1 MVDRTD
7 KHWYR
12 DAIIYQVPVKSFF
25 DSNNDGIG
33 DFRGLTQKLDYVRDL
48 GATALWVMPFY
59 PSPLRDD
66 GYDISDY
73 RGINSSYGRMR
84 DFKTFVREAHYRGL
98 RVITELV
105 INHTSDQ
112 HPWFQRA
119 RRATHG
125 SGARD
130 FYVWS
135 DTDQRF
141 RDARIIFRDTEI
153 SNWTWDPFA
162 KAYFW
167 HRFYSHQP
175 DLNFDNPR
183 VLDAMLDTMRFWL
196 DMGVDGL
203 RLDAIPYLIERDGTS
218 CENLPETHAI
228 VKRLRAALEA
238 AYPDRVLLAEAN
250 QWPEDSAQYF
260 GQGDECHMAFHFPLM
275 PRIYI
280 SLALEDRHPI
290 TDIMRQTPDTPENA
304 QWAIFLRNHD
314 ELTLEMVT
322 DEERDY
328 LWSFYAADKRARL
341 NLGIRRR
348 LAPLLENDRRKI
360 ELLNSLLLSMPGTPV
375 IYYGD
380 EIGMGDNI
388 YLGDRDGV
396 RTPMQWSPDR
406 NGGFSRTDPA
416 RLFLPPIQDPIY
428 GFNSVNV
435 EAQIATPS
443 SLLNWMRRMIAVR
456 RKHKALGRGIL
467 HFLYPSN
474 RKVLAYLRRYE
485 EETLLFLANVSHAP
499 QAAELDL
506 AEFRGCAPIELT
518 VGSHFPQVGGLPY
531 MLTLPSYGFYWF
543 RLEKAAERERF
554 GPAPAPE
561 LFTLV
566 LTGSAAEL
574 LLGREREAF
583 ERTIA
588 PRFLVARRW
597 FASKSTGVARV
608 RLRGV
613 AALPSA
619 CGMKTF
625 LLAILNVNLRNGATE
640 TYFTPLTVDE
650 KAEEKS
656 IEAYAVARVRRGSR
670 LGLLYDA
677 DASSEF
683 GIRMLE
689 AFRQERLLSLGVD
702 DRLEFHTTTV
712 FAAEAGVDAGDVRR
726 IGAEQSNSSLVLG
739 EQMVLKLYRRLQQG
753 AGIELEIGRF
763 LAEVNFS
770 NTPTLLGWVEHVAP
784 NGTRTAVAI
793 LQRFVEN
800 QGDAWLWTLDTLKR
814 ELEPAA
820 LGEAD
825 TPIDQAFATYWPYVE
840 LLGRRTAELHSTFA
854 SSEDAAFS
862 AEPLT
867 ITDLQSVAA
876 DAQKQ
881 AEDAY
886 SACESLYSMLPE
898 EPRQLVM
905 EFLKRRDEIKAAID
919 YLGAVAPGNLVK
931 TRVHGD
937 YHLGQVLIANND
949 VMLIDFEG
957 EPQRPLEERRAK
969 FSPIRDVAGML
980 LSFSYA
986 ANRAVRELSAGLE
999 HHLAETLEH
1008 ALRWE
1013 QRAAE
1018 IFVASYGA
1026 ATQGSVIGAQD
1037 VEAQRR
1043 LLRLNLF
1050 AKVLYEVNYEA
1061 GNRPDWIDIPLR
1073 GVLGLL
1079 SDGAGAAQ
1087 GRKN

>member
-1 MVDRTD
+1 MIDRTD
-7 KHWYR
+7 TLWYR
-12 DAIIYQVPVKSFF
+12 DAIIYQLHVKSFF
-25 DSNNDGIG
+25 DSDNDGVG
-33 DFRGLTQKLDYVRDL
+33 DFQGLTQKLDYVRDL
-48 GATALWVMPFY
+48 GASAIWVMPFY

-73 RGINSSYGRMR
+73 RGINPSYGTMR
-84 DFKTFVREAHYRGL
+84 DFRIFVREAHQRGL

-105 INHTSDQ
+105 INHTSDL
-112 HPWFQRA
+112 HPWFKRA
-119 RRATHG
+119 RSAEPG
-125 SGARD
+125 STARN

-135 DTDQRF
+135 DTDQLF
-141 RDARIIFRDTEI
+141 GDARIIFLDTER
-153 SNWTWDPFA
+153 SNWTWDPVGR
-162 KAYFW
+162 AYFW

-183 VLDAMLDTMRFWL
+183 VLDAVLNTMRFWL

-203 RLDAIPYLIERDGTS
+203 RLDAIPYLIKRDGTS

-228 VKRLRAALEA
+228 VKKLRAALDA

-290 TDIMRQTPDTPENA
+290 TDIMRQTPEIPENA

-322 DEERDY
+322 DQERDY

-375 IYYGD
+375 LYYGD

-406 NGGFSRTDPA
+406 NGGFSKVEPA
-416 RLFLPPIQDPIY
+416 RLFLPPIQDAIY
-428 GFNSVNV
+428 GFNSINV
-435 EAQIATPS
+435 EAQIASPS

-456 RKHKALGRGIL
+456 RKQKALGRGTL

-485 EETLLFLANVSHAP
+485 GETLLCLANVSHAP
-499 QAAELDL
+499 QAAQLDL
-506 AEFRGCAPIELT
+506 AEFRGYAPVELT
-518 VGSHFPQVGGLPY
+518 VGSAFPQIGHRPY
-531 MLTLPSYGFYWF
+531 MLTLPSYGLYWF
-543 RLEKAAERERF
+543 RLEKTVEQEGL
-554 GPAPAPE
+554 GPAPAPA

-588 PRFLVARRW
+588 PHFLRGRRW
-597 FASKSTGVARV
+597 FASKSAGVAGV

-613 AALPSA
+613 ATLPSVR
-619 CGMKTF
+619 GTKMF
-625 LLAILNVNLRNGATE
+625 LLAILNVELRDGAME

-650 KAEEKS
+650 NGEDEA
-656 IEAYAVARVRRGSR
+656 ITAYAVARIRRGSR
-670 LGLLYDA
+670 WGLLYDA
-677 DASSEF
+677 DASAEF
-683 GIRMLE
+683 GISMLE
-689 AFRQERLLSLGVD
+689 AFRQKRVLSLGEGE
-702 DRLEFHTTTV
+702 RLEFRTTTV
-712 FAAEAGVDAGDVRR
+712 FAAEAEIDMADVRR

-739 EQMVLKLYRRLQQG
+739 NQMVLKLYRRLQR
-753 AGIELEIGRF
+753 GIGLELEIGRF

-770 NTPTLLGWVEHVAP
+770 NTPALLGSVELVARD
-784 NGTRTAVAI
+784 GTRTAIAI
-793 LQRFVEN
+793 LQRFVAN

-820 LGEAD
+820 LSEAE
-825 TPIDQAFATYWPYVE
+825 TPLDQAFATYWPYVQ
-840 LLGRRTAELHSTFA
+840 LLGHRTAELHATFA
-854 SSEDAAFS
+854 SSEDADFG

-867 ITDLQSVAA
+867 ITDLEIVAA
-876 DAQKQ
+876 EARRQ
-881 AEDAY
+881 AEQAY
-886 SACESLYSMLPE
+886 SACESLLHSVLPE
-898 EPRQLVM
+898 EPRRLVL
-905 EFLKRRDEIKAAID
+905 EFLTRRDEINTAIE
-919 YLGAVAPGNLVK
+919 YLGAVTPRNFVK

-937 YHLGQVLIANND
+937 YHLGQVLIVNND
-949 VMLIDFEG
+949 VMIIDFEG
-957 EPQRPLEERRAK
+957 RALCAR
-969 FSPIRDVAGML
+969 SR
-980 LSFSYA
+980 
-986 ANRAVRELSAGLE
+986 SAGPSSRRC
-999 HHLAETLEH
+999 ETSPGCC
-1008 ALRWE
+1008 ALSRTLPTG
-1013 QRAAE
+1013 Q
-1018 IFVASYGA
+1018 F
-1026 ATQGSVIGAQD
+1026 GS
-1037 VEAQRR
+1037 
-1043 LLRLNLF
+1043 
-1050 AKVLYEVNYEA
+1050 
-1061 GNRPDWIDIPLR
+1061 
-1073 GVLGLL
+1073 
-1079 SDGAGAAQ
+1079 
-1087 GRKN
+1087 

>member
-1 MVDRTD
+1 MIDRTD
-7 KHWYR
+7 KLWYR
-12 DAIIYQVPVKSFF
+12 DAVIYQLHVKSFF
-25 DSNNDGIG
+25 DSDNNGVG

-48 GATALWVMPFY
+48 GATAIWVMPFY

-73 RGINSSYGRMR
+73 RGINPSYGTMR
-84 DFKTFVREAHYRGL
+84 DFRIFVREAHQRGL

-105 INHTSDQ
+105 VNHTSDQ
-112 HPWFQRA
+112 HAWFQRA
-119 RRATHG
+119 RRAKHG
-125 SGARD
+125 STARG

-135 DTDQRF
+135 DTDQLF
-141 RDARIIFRDTEI
+141 RGTRIIFRDTER
-153 SNWTWDPFA
+153 SNWTWDPVGT
-162 KAYFW
+162 AYFW

-175 DLNFDNPR
+175 DLNFDNPL
-183 VLDAMLDTMRFWL
+183 VLDTVLKTMRFWL

-228 VKRLRAALEA
+228 VKKLRAALDA

-290 TDIMRQTPDTPENA
+290 TDIMHQTPDIPENA

-314 ELTLEMVT
+314 ELTLETVT

-406 NGGFSRTDPA
+406 NGGFSKVDPA
-416 RLFLPPIQDPIY
+416 RLFLPPIQDPSY

-435 EAQIATPS
+435 EAQIASPS

-456 RKHKALGRGIL
+456 RKHKALGRGTL

-474 RKVLAYLRRYE
+474 RKVLAYMRQYE
-485 EETLLFLANVSHAP
+485 GETLLFLANVSRAP
-499 QAAELDL
+499 QATELDL
-506 AEFRGCAPIELT
+506 AEFRGCVPVELT
-518 VGSHFPQVGGLPY
+518 VGSAFPQIGGLPY
-531 MLTLPSYGFYWF
+531 MLTLPSYGLYWF
-543 RLEKAAERERF
+543 RLEKAVELQRF

-574 LLGREREAF
+574 LVGRERKAF

-597 FASKSTGVARV
+597 FASKSAGVARV
-608 RLRGV
+608 RLRGI

-619 CGMKTF
+619 RGTKTF
-625 LLAILNVNLRNGATE
+625 LLAILDVELRNGVPDS
-640 TYFTPLTVDE
+640 YFTPLTVDE
-650 KAEEKS
+650 KAEDNS
-656 IEAYAVARVRRGSR
+656 VEAYAVARVRRGSR

-683 GIRMLE
+683 GIRMLD
-689 AFRQERLLSLGVD
+689 AFCRGGTFPLDEDG
-702 DRLEFHTTTV
+702 RLEFRTTKLFATV
-712 FAAEAGVDAGDVRR
+712 AEVDVGQVRR

-739 EQMVLKLYRRLQQG
+739 NQMVLKLYRRLQR
-753 AGIELEIGRF
+753 GIGLELEIGRF

-770 NTPTLLGWVEHVAP
+770 NTPALLGSVEHVARD
-784 NGTRTAVAI
+784 GTRTAVAI
-793 LQRFVEN
+793 LQRFVAN

-820 LGEAD
+820 LSEAE
-825 TPIDQAFATYWPYVE
+825 TPIEQAFATYWPYVE
-840 LLGRRTAELHSTFA
+840 LIGRRTAELHRTFA
-854 SSEDAAFS
+854 SSEDPDFR

-867 ITDLQSVAA
+867 ATDVQIVAA
-876 DAQKQ
+876 DARRQ
-881 AEDAY
+881 ADQAY
-886 SACESLYSMLPE
+886 SACESLRGTVPE
-898 EPRQLVM
+898 KANQLVM
-905 EFLKRRDEIKAAID
+905 EFLGRRDEINAAIN
-919 YLGAVAPGNLVK
+919 YLGAVAPGNFVK

-949 VMLIDFEG
+949 VMIIDFEG
-957 EPQRPLEERRAK
+957 EPLRPIEERRAK
-969 FSPIRDVAGML
+969 CTPIRDVAGML
-980 LSFSYA
+980 RSFSYA
-986 ANRAVRELSAGLE
+986 ANVAVRELSAGLE
-999 HHLAETLEH
+999 HRLAETLER
-1008 ALRWE
+1008 ALQWE
-1013 QRAAE
+1013 QRAIE
-1018 IFVASYGA
+1018 IFIASYAA
-1026 ATQGSVIGAQD
+1026 ATRGSVIETHD
-1037 VEAQRR
+1037 VETQTQ
-1043 LLRLNLF
+1043 LLRLNLV
-1050 AKVLYEVNYEA
+1050 AKVLYEINYEA
-1061 GNRPDWIDIPLR
+1061 GNRPDWIDIPLH
-1073 GVLGLL
+1073 GLL
-1079 SDGAGAAQ
+1079 RLLNEGA
-1087 GRKN
+1087 

>member
-1 MVDRTD
+1 MIDRTN
-7 KHWYR
+7 KLWYR
-12 DAIIYQVPVKSFF
+12 DAIIYQLHVKSFF

-33 DFRGLTQKLDYVRDL
+33 DFKGLTQKLDYVRDL
-48 GATALWVMPFY
+48 GATAIWVMPFY

-73 RGINSSYGRMR
+73 RGINPAYGTMR
-84 DFKTFVREAHYRGL
+84 DFRIFVREAHERGL

-119 RRATHG
+119 RRAKR
-125 SGARD
+125 GAAAHD

-135 DTDQRF
+135 DTDQLF
-141 RDARIIFRDTEI
+141 RDARIIFRDTEL
-153 SNWTWDPFA
+153 SNWTWDPVA

-183 VLDAMLDTMRFWL
+183 VLEAMLHTMRFWL

-203 RLDAIPYLIERDGTS
+203 RLDAIPYLIERDGTT
-218 CENLPETHAI
+218 CENLLETHAI
-228 VKRLRAALEA
+228 VKNLRAALDL

-290 TDIMRQTPDTPENA
+290 TDIMRQTPEIHENA

-322 DEERDY
+322 DQERDY

-406 NGGFSRTDPA
+406 NGGFSKIDPA
-416 RLFLPPIQDPIY
+416 RLFLPPIQDAVY

-435 EAQIATPS
+435 EAQIASPS

-474 RKVLAYLRRYE
+474 RKVLAYLRRYDD
-485 EETLLFLANVSHAP
+485 ETLLFLANVSRAP

-506 AEFRGCAPIELT
+506 AEFHGCAPVELT
-518 VGSHFPQVGGLPY
+518 IGSVFPQVGDLPY

-543 RLEKAAERERF
+543 RLEKEVERKRF

-566 LTGSAAEL
+566 LTGSPAEL
-574 LLGREREAF
+574 LFGREREAF

-588 PRFLVARRW
+588 PRFLMARRW
-597 FASKSTGVARV
+597 FANKSAGIARV
-608 RLRGV
+608 QVRGV
-613 AALPSA
+613 ATLPA
-619 CGMKTF
+619 ARGTKTF
-625 LLAILNVNLRNGATE
+625 LLAILNVKLRTGASE

-650 KAEEKS
+650 KAEQKS
-656 IEAYAVARVRRGSR
+656 AEAYAVARVRRGAR
-670 LGLLYDA
+670 LGLVYDA
-677 DASSEF
+677 DASAEF

-689 AFRQERLLSLGVD
+689 AFRKKRPFSLGD
-702 DRLEFHTTTV
+702 DERLEFRTTKA
-712 FAAEAGVDAGDVRR
+712 FAGEAEIGAGDVRR

-739 EQMVLKLYRRLQQG
+739 NQMVLKLYRRLQRG
-753 AGIELEIGRF
+753 LGIELEVGRF

-770 NTPTLLGWVEHVAP
+770 NTPALLGWVEHVAAD
-784 NGTRTAVAI
+784 GTPALIAI

-800 QGDAWLWTLDTLKR
+800 QGDAWRWTLDTLKR

-820 LGEAD
+820 LGEAE

-840 LLGRRTAELHSTFA
+840 LLGRRTAELHSAFA
-854 SSEDAAFS
+854 SSEDREFG

-867 ITDLQSVAA
+867 IADMQAVAA
-876 DAQKQ
+876 DARSQ
-881 AEDAY
+881 AEEAY
-886 SACESLYSMLPE
+886 LACERLFSTLTE
-898 EPRQLVM
+898 EPRELATEV
-905 EFLKRRDEIKAAID
+905 LTRRSEINAAID
-919 YLGAVAPGNLVK
+919 YLAAVAPANFVK

-949 VMLIDFEG
+949 VMIIDFEG
-957 EPQRPLEERRAK
+957 EPRRPIEERRGK
-969 FSPIRDVAGML
+969 CSPMRDVAGML
-980 LSFSYA
+980 RSFSYA
-986 ANRAVRELSAGLE
+986 ANVAVKELSVGLE
-999 HHLAETLEH
+999 HRHAGTLKR
-1008 ALRWE
+1008 ALRWKE
-1013 QRAAE
+1013 RAIE
-1018 IFVASYGA
+1018 IFLTSYADA
-1026 ATQGSVIGAQD
+1026 ARGSVTETQD
-1037 VEAQRR
+1037 IEAQRQ

-1050 AKVLYEVNYEA
+1050 AKVLYEINYEA
-1061 GNRPDWIDIPLR
+1061 GNRPDWIDIPLY
-1073 GVLGLL
+1073 GLL
-1079 SDGAGAAQ
+1079 RLLSEGEAAHK
-1087 GRKN
+1087 GG

>member
-1 MVDRTD
+1 MIDRTD
-7 KHWYR
+7 TLWYR
-12 DAIIYQVPVKSFF
+12 DAIIYQLHVKSFF
-25 DSNNDGIG
+25 DSDNDGVG
-33 DFRGLTQKLDYVRDL
+33 DFQGLTQKLDYVRDL
-48 GATALWVMPFY
+48 GASAIWVMPFY

-73 RGINSSYGRMR
+73 RGINPSYGTMR
-84 DFKTFVREAHYRGL
+84 DFRIFVREAHQRGL

-105 INHTSDQ
+105 INHTSDL
-112 HPWFQRA
+112 HPWFTRA
-119 RRATHG
+119 RSAEPG
-125 SGARD
+125 STARN
-130 FYVWS
+130 FYIWS
-135 DTDQRF
+135 DTDQLF
-141 RDARIIFRDTEI
+141 GDARIIFLDTEK
-153 SNWTWDPFA
+153 SNWTWDPVG

-183 VLDAMLDTMRFWL
+183 VLDAVFNTMRFWL

-203 RLDAIPYLIERDGTS
+203 RLDAIPYLIKRDGTS

-228 VKRLRAALEA
+228 VKKLRAALDA

-290 TDIMRQTPDTPENA
+290 TDIMRQTPEIPENA

-375 IYYGD
+375 LYYGD

-406 NGGFSRTDPA
+406 NGGFSKVEPA
-416 RLFLPPIQDPIY
+416 RLFLPPIQDAVY
-428 GFNSVNV
+428 GFNSINV
-435 EAQIATPS
+435 EAQIASPS

-456 RKHKALGRGIL
+456 RKQKALGRGTL

-485 EETLLFLANVSHAP
+485 GETLLCLANVSHAP
-499 QAAELDL
+499 QAAQLDL
-506 AEFRGCAPIELT
+506 AEFRGYAPVELT
-518 VGSHFPQVGGLPY
+518 VGSAFPQIGDRPY
-531 MLTLPSYGFYWF
+531 MLTLPSYGLYWF
-543 RLEKAAERERF
+543 RLEKTAEQERL
-554 GPAPAPE
+554 GPAPAPA

-588 PRFLVARRW
+588 PHFLKGRRW
-597 FASKSTGVARV
+597 FASKSAGVAGV

-613 AALPSA
+613 AALSVR
-619 CGMKTF
+619 GTKTF
-625 LLAILNVNLRNGATE
+625 LLVILNVELRNGAME

-650 KAEEKS
+650 NSDEEA
-656 IEAYAVARVRRGSR
+656 ITAYAVARIRRGSR
-670 LGLLYDA
+670 WGLLYDA
-677 DASSEF
+677 DASAEF
-683 GIRMLE
+683 GISMLE
-689 AFRQERLLSLGVD
+689 AFRQKRVLSLGEGE
-702 DRLEFHTTTV
+702 RLEFRTTTV
-712 FAAEAGVDAGDVRR
+712 FAAEAEIDMADVRR

-739 EQMVLKLYRRLQQG
+739 NQMVLKLYRRLQR
-753 AGIELEIGRF
+753 GIGLELEIGRF
-763 LAEVNFS
+763 LAKVNFS
-770 NTPTLLGWVEHVAP
+770 NTPALLGSVELVARD
-784 NGTRTAVAI
+784 GTRTVAAI

-820 LGEAD
+820 LAEAA
-825 TPIDQAFATYWPYVE
+825 TPLDQAFATYWPYVQ

-854 SSEDAAFS
+854 SSKDADFG

-867 ITDLQSVAA
+867 ITDLEIVAV
-876 DAQKQ
+876 DARRQ
-881 AEDAY
+881 AEQAY
-886 SACESLYSMLPE
+886 SACESLHSMLPE
-898 EPRQLVM
+898 EPRRLVL
-905 EFLKRRDEIKAAID
+905 EFLTRRDEINAAIE
-919 YLGAVAPGNLVK
+919 YLGAVTPGNFVK

-937 YHLGQVLIANND
+937 YHLGQVLIVNND
-949 VMLIDFEG
+949 VMIIDFEG
-957 EPQRPLEERRAK
+957 EPLRPLEERRAK
-969 FSPIRDVAGML
+969 FSPMRDVAGML
-980 LSFSYA
+980 RSFSYA
-986 ANRAVRELSAGLE
+986 ANRAVRELSVGFE
-999 HHLAETLEH
+999 HHHAETLEC

-1013 QRAAE
+1013 ERAVG
-1018 IFVASYGA
+1018 IFLASYA
-1026 ATQGSVIGAQD
+1026 AAARGSVIETQD
-1037 VEAQRR
+1037 MEAERQ

-1050 AKVLYEVNYEA
+1050 AKVLYEINYEA
-1061 GNRPDWIDIPLR
+1061 GNRPDWIDIPLH
-1073 GVLGLL
+1073 GVLRLL
-1079 SDGAGAAQ
+1079 SDGAVTA
-1087 GRKN
+1087 

>member
-1 MVDRTD
+1 MIDRTD
-7 KHWYR
+7 TLWYR
-12 DAIIYQVPVKSFF
+12 DAIIYQLHVKSFF
-25 DSNNDGIG
+25 DANSDGIG
-33 DFRGLTQKLDYVRDL
+33 DFRGLTQKLDYIRDL
-48 GATALWVMPFY
+48 GATAIWVMPFY

-66 GYDISDY
+66 GYDISGY
-73 RGINSSYGRMR
+73 RGINSSYGTMR
-84 DFKTFVREAHYRGL
+84 DFRTFVREAHHRGL

-119 RRATHG
+119 RRAKPG
-125 SGARD
+125 SAARD

-135 DTDQRF
+135 DTDQLF
-141 RDARIIFRDTEI
+141 HDARIIFRDTER
-153 SNWTWDPFA
+153 SNWTWDPVGT
-162 KAYFW
+162 AYFW

-183 VLDAMLDTMRFWL
+183 VLDAMLETMRFWL
-196 DMGVDGL
+196 DVGVDGL

-228 VKRLRAALEA
+228 VKKLRAAVDA

-260 GQGDECHMAFHFPLM
+260 GQGDECHMAFHFSLM

-290 TDIMRQTPDTPENA
+290 TDIMHQTPEIHENA

-406 NGGFSRTDPA
+406 NGGFSRVDPA

-435 EAQIATPS
+435 EAQIASPS

-467 HFLYPSN
+467 RFLYPSN
-474 RKVLAYLRRYE
+474 RKVLAYLRRYD
-485 EETLLFLANVSHAP
+485 EETLLFLANVSRAP

-506 AEFRGCAPIELT
+506 PEFCGCAPIELT
-518 VGSHFPQVGGLPY
+518 VGSVFPPVGSLPY

-543 RLEKAAERERF
+543 LLEKTVERERF

-574 LLGREREAF
+574 LFGREREAF

-597 FASKSTGVARV
+597 FASKSAGVARV
-608 RLRGV
+608 RIRGV
-613 AALPSA
+613 AALPAAS
-619 CGMKTF
+619 GTKTF
-625 LLAILNVNLRNGATE
+625 LLAFLNVALRNGATE

-650 KAEEKS
+650 KPEDKS
-656 IEAYAVARVRRGSR
+656 IEAYAVARVRRGAR

-683 GIRMLE
+683 GTRMLQ
-689 AFRQERLLSLGVD
+689 AFREKRLLSLD
-702 DRLEFHTTTV
+702 DDERLEFHTTTV
-712 FAAEAGVDAGDVRR
+712 FADEAEIDAGDVRR

-739 EQMVLKLYRRLQQG
+739 NQMVLKLYRRLQRG
-753 AGIELEIGRF
+753 VGLELEVGRF
-763 LAEVNFS
+763 LTEVNFS
-770 NTPTLLGWVEHVAP
+770 NTSALLGWVEHVAP
-784 NGTRTAVAI
+784 NGTPTLVAI
-793 LQRFVEN
+793 LQRFVQN

-814 ELEPAA
+814 ELEPVA
-820 LGEAD
+820 LGEAE

-840 LLGRRTAELHSTFA
+840 LLGRRTAQLHSTFA
-854 SSEDAAFS
+854 SSEDAEFG

-867 ITDLQSVAA
+867 ATDIQSVVA
-876 DAQKQ
+876 DARKR
-881 AEDAY
+881 ATEAY
-886 SACESLYSMLPE
+886 SACERLSSTLPD
-898 EPRQLVM
+898 EPRQLIM
-905 EFLKRRDEIKAAID
+905 EFLTRRNEINAAIGD
-919 YLGAVAPGNLVK
+919 LGAIAPSNLVK

-949 VMLIDFEG
+949 VMIIDFEG
-957 EPQRPLEERRAK
+957 EPWRPLEERRAK
-969 FSPIRDVAGML
+969 FSPVRDVAGML
-980 LSFSYA
+980 RSFSYA
-986 ANRAVRELSAGLE
+986 ANMAVRELSAGLE
-999 HHLAETLEH
+999 HRLAETLER

-1013 QRAAE
+1013 ERAVE
-1018 IFVASYGA
+1018 IFLASYAVAS
-1026 ATQGSVIGAQD
+1026 QGSLIGTQD
-1037 VEAQRR
+1037 TEPQRQ
-1043 LLRLNLF
+1043 LLRLNLL
-1050 AKVLYEVNYEA
+1050 AKVLYEINYEA
-1061 GNRPDWIDIPLR
+1061 DNRPDWIDIPLH
-1073 GVLGLL
+1073 GVLQLL
-1079 SDGAGAAQ
+1079 NGDASAT
-1087 GRKN
+1087 

>member
-1 MVDRTD
+1 MIDRTD
-7 KHWYR
+7 KLWYR
-12 DAIIYQVPVKSFF
+12 DAIIYQLHVKSFF
-25 DSNNDGIG
+25 DSDNNGVG
-33 DFRGLTQKLDYVRDL
+33 DFRGLTQKLDYIRDL
-48 GATALWVMPFY
+48 GATAIWVMPFY

-73 RGINSSYGRMR
+73 RGINPSYGTMS
-84 DFKTFVREAHYRGL
+84 DFKIFVREAHRRGL

-105 INHTSDQ
+105 VNHTSDQ
-112 HPWFQRA
+112 HAWFQRA
-119 RRATHG
+119 RRAKQG
-125 SGARD
+125 STARD

-135 DTDQRF
+135 DTDQLF

-153 SNWTWDPFA
+153 SNWTWDPVGT
-162 KAYFW
+162 AYFW

-175 DLNFDNPR
+175 DLNFDNPL
-183 VLDAMLDTMRFWL
+183 VLDTVLKTMRFWL

-203 RLDAIPYLIERDGTS
+203 RLDAIPYLIKRDGTS

-228 VKRLRAALEA
+228 VKKLRAALDA

-290 TDIMRQTPDTPENA
+290 TDIMHQTPDIPDNA

-328 LWSFYAADKRARL
+328 LWSFYAADERARL

-406 NGGFSRTDPA
+406 NGGFSKVDPA
-416 RLFLPPIQDPIY
+416 RLFLPPIQDAIY
-428 GFNSVNV
+428 GFNGVNV
-435 EAQIATPS
+435 EAQISSPS

-456 RKHKALGRGIL
+456 RKQKAFGRGTL

-485 EETLLFLANVSHAP
+485 GETLLFLANVSRAP

-506 AEFRGCAPIELT
+506 AEFRGCAPVELT
-518 VGSHFPQVGGLPY
+518 VGSAFPQIGGLPY
-531 MLTLPSYGFYWF
+531 MLTLPSYGLYWF
-543 RLEKAAERERF
+543 RLEKAVEQQRF
-554 GPAPAPE
+554 GPVPAPE

-574 LLGREREAF
+574 LVGRERETF

-588 PRFLVARRW
+588 PHFLVARRW
-597 FASKSTGVARV
+597 FASKSAGVARV
-608 RLRGV
+608 RLRGI

-619 CGMKTF
+619 RGTKTF
-625 LLAILNVNLRNGATE
+625 LLAILDVVLRNGVPD
-640 TYFTPLTVDE
+640 TYFTPLAVDE
-650 KAEEKS
+650 KAEDNSVET
-656 IEAYAVARVRRGSR
+656 YAVARVRRGSR

-683 GIRMLE
+683 GIRMLD
-689 AFRQERLLSLGVD
+689 AFCRGATFPLDED
-702 DRLEFHTTTV
+702 ERLEFRTTKLFATV
-712 FAAEAGVDAGDVRR
+712 AEVDAGQVRR

-739 EQMVLKLYRRLQQG
+739 NQMVLKLYRRLQR
-753 AGIELEIGRF
+753 GIGLELEIGRF

-770 NTPTLLGWVEHVAP
+770 NTPALLGSVEHVARD
-784 NGTRTAVAI
+784 GTRTAVAI

-800 QGDAWLWTLDTLKR
+800 QGDAWLWTLNALKR

-820 LGEAD
+820 LSEAES
-825 TPIDQAFATYWPYVE
+825 PIDQAFATYWPYVE
-840 LLGRRTAELHSTFA
+840 LLGCRTAELHRTFA
-854 SSEDAAFS
+854 SSEDPDFR

-867 ITDLQSVAA
+867 ITDSQIV
-876 DAQKQ
+876 
-881 AEDAY
+881 AEDARRQAEQAY
-886 SACESLYSMLPE
+886 LACESLRRTVPE
-898 EPRQLVM
+898 ANQLVM
-905 EFLKRRDEIKAAID
+905 EFLGRRDEINAAINS
-919 YLGAVAPGNLVK
+919 LRAVAPGNFVK
-931 TRVHGD
+931 TRGHGD

-949 VMLIDFEG
+949 VMIIDFEG
-957 EPQRPLEERRAK
+957 EPLRPIEERRAK
-969 FSPIRDVAGML
+969 FSPMRDVAGML
-980 LSFSYA
+980 RSFSYA
-986 ANRAVRELSAGLE
+986 ANVAVRELSAGLE
-999 HHLAETLEH
+999 HRHAETLER

-1013 QRAAE
+1013 ERADE
-1018 IFVASYGA
+1018 IFLASYA
-1026 ATQGSVIGAQD
+1026 EATQGSVIETQD
-1037 VEAQRR
+1037 MEAQRQ

-1050 AKVLYEVNYEA
+1050 AKVLYEINYEA
-1061 GNRPDWIDIPLR
+1061 GNRPDWIDIPLY
-1073 GVLGLL
+1073 GLL
-1079 SDGAGAAQ
+1079 RLLKKAQ
-1087 GRKN
+1087 EQH